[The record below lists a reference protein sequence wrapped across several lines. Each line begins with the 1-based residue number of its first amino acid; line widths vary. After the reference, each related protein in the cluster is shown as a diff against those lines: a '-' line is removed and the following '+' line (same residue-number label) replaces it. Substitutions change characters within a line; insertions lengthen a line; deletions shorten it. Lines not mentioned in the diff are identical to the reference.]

1 MLVPPFETCKKKKR
15 DRLLCVEEIESL
27 LQLAQRYASVK
38 KIGNMSWI
46 AHAVVADI
54 EEFLI
59 DPYGTVTPSSVRKG
73 PYSLNG
79 HEMVN
84 NGLSSKMD
92 FKECLENLVH
102 HVHNETNDDVLRIL
116 GYKKK
121 GWTSDESSEWT

>member
-1 MLVPPFETCKKKKR
+1 MC
-15 DRLLCVEEIESL
+15 
-27 LQLAQRYASVK
+27 
-38 KIGNMSWI
+38 WI

-92 FKECLENLVH
+92 FEQCLENIVH
-102 HVHNETNDDVLRIL
+102 HVHTKTNDDVLRTL
-116 GYKKK
+116 GYEKKRMDK
-121 GWTSDESSEWT
+121 